1 MYTGGIFSVKNN
13 KVSLFD
19 VVIAADELELLE
31 VYQQLEKRLVE
42 NKLDWR
48 PKDIITALRYDHFTN
63 LYNTALR
70 LAYRNPEIIFK
81 SVDFLKMEEIHL
93 IRLLKCDDLELKEI
107 KIWEYLIKWGIA
119 NTDSILN
126 DNLTKWTPENF
137 MDIKNTLRNCIHY
150 IRFFQMLP
158 IDYAKVRTQ
167 FKNILPDGLDEE
179 VLQYFS
185 DPNPE
190 TSFNVLK
197 PLRGYPFDSK
207 IINANDAAL
216 IASWVDKK
224 QGTPYHFKELP
235 FKFKLIYHASREGFD
250 IMNFHKNC
258 DNKGPTVVVIKV
270 QNSKDI
276 IGGYNPLE
284 WKMEDDISI
293 YDSFYNHKCETL
305 NSFIFSLTNRRNPIL
320 SRIFGRSERNAII
333 WSKDKGPCFGL
344 QDLWINS
351 NSSGVC
357 NSAFGM
363 SRWHSYKKKIINSSR
378 EKFEIEYEVFQ
389 IIDTRFFQRW
399 FRIFSGL
406 IFSIFIWFTYFI
418 YFILIFMLIIQY
430 PCIIFIFMVFINFI
444 FEICYY
450 LVLFLC

>member
-1 MYTGGIFSVKNN
+1 MYTGGIFSVENN

-48 PKDIITALRYDHFTN
+48 PKDIITALQHDHFTN
-63 LYNTALR
+63 LYNAALR
-70 LAYRNPEIIFK
+70 LASRNPEIIFK

-93 IRLLKCDDLELKEI
+93 IRLLKCNDLELKEI

-119 NTDSILN
+119 NTDSILD

-137 MDIKNTLRNCIHY
+137 MDLKSTLRNCIHY

-158 IDYAKVRTQ
+158 SDYAKVRTR
-167 FKNILPDGLDEE
+167 FKNILPDDLDEE

-224 QGTPYHFKELP
+224 QGTP
-235 FKFKLIYHASREGFD
+235 
-250 IMNFHKNC
+250 
-258 DNKGPTVVVIKV
+258 
-270 QNSKDI
+270 
-276 IGGYNPLE
+276 
-284 WKMEDDISI
+284 
-293 YDSFYNHKCETL
+293 
-305 NSFIFSLTNRRNPIL
+305 
-320 SRIFGRSERNAII
+320 
-333 WSKDKGPCFGL
+333 
-344 QDLWINS
+344 
-351 NSSGVC
+351 
-357 NSAFGM
+357 
-363 SRWHSYKKKIINSSR
+363 
-378 EKFEIEYEVFQ
+378 
-389 IIDTRFFQRW
+389 
-399 FRIFSGL
+399 
-406 IFSIFIWFTYFI
+406 
-418 YFILIFMLIIQY
+418 
-430 PCIIFIFMVFINFI
+430 
-444 FEICYY
+444 
-450 LVLFLC
+450 